1 MQDTELYIASIR
13 KHVLE
18 AEEKVVFDRYHLMI
32 HMGKAVDEVRKAEHR
47 ELIQSDDDRSK
58 LAPLGQ
64 PLGRR

>member
-13 KHVLE
+13 KHVPE

-58 LAPLGQ
+58 LAPLG
-64 PLGRR
+64 RR